1 MDNSQGVPPIRDLD
15 RTGPAGYVKDGDII
29 TGPGYAPQLGMPPI
43 SVDLGT
49 RPYDGSDKTRAGNG
63 ALMRDRGADHSAN
76 MMNRNVTEDEVK
88 NPMPDSQDKSMDPPG
103 MYG

>member
-1 MDNSQGVPPIRDLD
+1 MDNSQGIPAIRDED

-49 RPYDGSDKTRAGNG
+49 RPYDGTDKTRGGNG
-63 ALMRDRGADHSAN
+63 ALLPRGPTDHSMN
-76 MMNRNVTEDEVK
+76 MNDRVNENKVE
-88 NPMPDSQDKSMDPPG
+88 NPMDNSQDSNAG
-103 MYG
+103 EGY